1 MGSQVSL
8 QTRKRITGFQFCL
21 NDVSKIMVTSADS
34 QVKILHGSNIICK
47 FKGSRNSGSQV
58 PSTFTSDGKHIISIS
73 EDSNVY
79 IWSYTSQDRTGVSL
93 PEPIVDE

>member
-58 PSTFTSDGKHIISIS
+58 P
-73 EDSNVY
+73 Y
-79 IWSYTSQDRTGVSL
+79 IWSYTSQDQTAVSL